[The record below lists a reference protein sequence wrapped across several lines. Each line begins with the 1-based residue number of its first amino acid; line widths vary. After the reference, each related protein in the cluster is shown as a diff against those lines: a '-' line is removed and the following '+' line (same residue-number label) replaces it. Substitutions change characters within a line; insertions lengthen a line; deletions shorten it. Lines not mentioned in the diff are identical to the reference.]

1 MDSSIHVIEF
11 VMKSS
16 AICRL
21 RNCLET
27 EAPHYHCINSL
38 ADAVKMVL
46 VAVGV
51 WAGNAALM
59 GRAAGIVDDD
69 AYPPAR

>member
-1 MDSSIHVIEF
+1 MRSRGWNGFIHSTRVIEF

-21 RNCLET
+21 RNCFET
-27 EAPHYHCINSL
+27 EAPPYHRINSL

-51 WAGNAALM
+51 WPGALLQRSTKRPST
-59 GRAAGIVDDD
+59 G
-69 AYPPAR
+69 